1 MKNSLLF
8 IFIIFCNFSF
18 ALPFVDVLTE
28 NTNVSYN
35 VSDFYI
41 QGTNNDDVVGYIF
54 VSNVFDIAFSTNFPA
69 TNVWTTKVEL
79 MEGSNFFYFIGTNSL
94 CVTNDFVSIFRE
106 SFFPPLPNIEITNY
120 PNFVNA
126 DISDTNISGSCTNII
141 GNLAWVLNQNAQTNW
156 NIIPSNGTWNVS
168 ITGLINGTNNVEII
182 GTNAFSMISKN
193 VEIFREENQSRGTD
207 FETDD
212 GYNIEII
219 YNGKKGNKNKNQ
231 LNEVG
236 VEIINKNIIKINEGK
251 KKNKLQIFAKNDDN
265 EIRTSSRAYSIISEK
280 PIHKLKLAGVKLQE
294 IIIPPLA
301 SDSKEKI
308 DSLEFIQSGFYS
320 DITISGNVSKIYLKN
335 TSLNTNL
342 TVWGNVSKF
351 FIEEK
356 SIEGKLAIYGSLKSF
371 KSKSVDGINNIFVQ
385 GAAKKFVLDFYDFS
399 SGISG
404 LIDIAFENSES
415 SKWKPSFIIKN
426 GNLTGAIKV
435 NSDLNTVNFLGGY
448 LDGKIF
454 AAGEIKK
461 IYLKPDKDGD
471 FGNFNSSNVFIR
483 SGFYT
488 NSVLE
493 STSKKNI
500 GKIICQNCF
509 GAKFIADSSQNTNG
523 NWNCYGGSI
532 GSVKK
537 RGNSFYGSLV
547 TKEEIKNI
555 DKNITDTDKT
565 VYIVDGIIKKF
576 N

>member
-1 MKNSLLF
+1 M
-8 IFIIFCNFSF
+8 
-18 ALPFVDVLTE
+18 
-28 NTNVSYN
+28 
-35 VSDFYI
+35 
-41 QGTNNDDVVGYIF
+41 
-54 VSNVFDIAFSTNFPA
+54 
-69 TNVWTTKVEL
+69 
-79 MEGSNFFYFIGTNSL
+79 
-94 CVTNDFVSIFRE
+94 
-106 SFFPPLPNIEITNY
+106 
-120 PNFVNA
+120 
-126 DISDTNISGSCTNII
+126 
-141 GNLAWVLNQNAQTNW
+141 
-156 NIIPSNGTWNVS
+156 
-168 ITGLINGTNNVEII
+168 
-182 GTNAFSMISKN
+182 
-193 VEIFREENQSRGTD
+193 
-207 FETDD
+207 
-212 GYNIEII
+212 
-219 YNGKKGNKNKNQ
+219 
-231 LNEVG
+231 
-236 VEIINKNIIKINEGK
+236 
-251 KKNKLQIFAKNDDN
+251 
-265 EIRTSSRAYSIISEK
+265 
-280 PIHKLKLAGVKLQE
+280 
-294 IIIPPLA
+294 PPLA

-371 KSKSVDGINNIFVQ
+371 KSKSVDGINNVFVQ
-385 GAAKKFVLDFYDFS
+385 EAAKKFVLDFYDFS

-461 IYLKPDKDGD
+461 VYLKPDKDGD

-509 GAKFIADSSQNTNG
+509 GAKIIADSSQNTNG